1 MSSWLRYLPDNRVK
15 WTSGY
20 SSYPVW
26 ASEPDLSAIKEIFI
40 SVLSGNFFD
49 EPTKALSGDPD
60 QDVRFLADGAHHKI
74 YEATHPPWQTSFL
87 LRVAVLIDSCLKL
100 ESEMATLAYLRQK
113 TKLPVSKPISWS
125 SRVDEKLGYEWS
137 LVEKIPGVELRDVW
151 RQVPW
156 EKKAAIVEEMASF
169 MTRLWDPTTP
179 FSRIGSLYLVEPRPE
194 GNDTHPNILP
204 RKVSKDEPQDLYF
217 AIGPAVDGE
226 FFERRRCFLDSHRG
240 PYNNCQEW
248 LRALI
253 EVEQE
258 FLKST
263 KVLLDSRSEAPAE
276 YQGPDAISAWED
288 EIGVDGNDF
297 LKHHDSI
304 MTLCET
310 YLKLLPKVFPEET
323 GGDTNPKKGYLLH
336 HCDLRSANILVDPET
351 FTITGI
357 IDWER
362 TVALPTWYSLEYPMF
377 INHPEPLDDD
387 LEPPIPDTYDQG
399 SKSYDPVMV
408 AIRDRW
414 DARLLRDVFD
424 KKLVELGWPTNWR
437 STSARDEMKADF
449 IQGVSDLGGHWRRAR
464 NVIEGI
470 HEDLE
475 REEEEEFCQLWQET

>member
-40 SVLSGNFFD
+40 SELSGNFD
-49 EPTKALSGDPD
+49 EPTKALSDDPD
-60 QDVRFLADGAHHKI
+60 LHVRFLADGAHHKI
-74 YEATHPPWQTSFL
+74 YEATHPSWQTAYL
-87 LRVAVLIDSCLKL
+87 LRVAVPIDPCLKL

-113 TKLPVSKPISWS
+113 AKLPVSKPISWS
-125 SRVDEKLGYEWS
+125 SRMDEKLGYEWS

-156 EKKAAIVEEMASF
+156 EKKVAIVEEMASF

-194 GNDTHPNILP
+194 GSDTHPNILP
-204 RKVSKDEPQDLYF
+204 RKVSKDELQDLYF
-217 AIGPAVDGE
+217 SIGPAVDGE
-226 FFERRRCFLDSHRG
+226 FFAGRRCFLDSHRG

-276 YQGPDAISAWED
+276 YQGPEAFSAWED
-288 EIGVDGNDF
+288 EIGVDGKDL

-310 YLKLLPKVFPEET
+310 YLKLLPKVFPERT

-357 IDWER
+357 IDWEK
-362 TVALPTWYSLEYPMF
+362 TVALPMWYSLEYPMF

-437 STSARDEMKADF
+437 LTSARDEMRADF
-449 IQGVSDLGGHWRRAR
+449 IQGVSDLGDHWRRAR
-464 NVIEGI
+464 NIIEGI
-470 HEDLE
+470 QEDLE
-475 REEEEEFCQLWQET
+475 REEEEEFCQLWEES